1 MDLQSSPKP
10 VTDEDTQTEEY
21 QRRLRIRLSVA
32 AYVYEYYNE
41 SIMSDAEYDRLSLLV
56 DTSVSTGNR
65 KMDNFFKKRFNPDTG
80 QWVRFHPDKPGL
92 ENIYH
97 RYFKGDH

>member
-1 MDLQSSPKP
+1 M
-10 VTDEDTQTEEY
+10 
-21 QRRLRIRLSVA
+21 
-32 AYVYEYYNE
+32 YEYYNE

-80 QWVRFHPDKPGL
+80 QWVRFHPDKGGL

-97 RYFKGDH
+97 RYYKESNDES

>member
-10 VTDEDTQTEEY
+10 TTVKAIKKSEQI
-21 QRRLRIRLSVA
+21 RLRIRLAVA
-32 AYVYEYYNE
+32 AYSYEYYND

-65 KMDNFFKKRFNPDTG
+65 KMDTFFKKRFNPDTG
-80 QWVRFHPDKPGL
+80 QWVRFHPEKRGL

-97 RYFKGDH
+97 RYYKEK

>member
-10 VTDEDTQTEEY
+10 TTVKAIKKSEQI
-21 QRRLRIRLSVA
+21 RLRIRLAVA
-32 AYVYEYYNE
+32 AYSYEYYDD

-65 KMDNFFKKRFNPDTG
+65 KMDTFFKKRFNPDTG
-80 QWVRFHPDKPGL
+80 QWVRFHPEKRGL

-97 RYFKGDH
+97 RYYKEK

>member
-10 VTDEDTQTEEY
+10 TTAKAIKKSEQI
-21 QRRLRIRLSVA
+21 RLRIRLAVA
-32 AYVYEYYNE
+32 AYSYEYYDD

-65 KMDNFFKKRFNPDTG
+65 KMDTFFKKRFNPDTG
-80 QWVRFHPDKPGL
+80 QWVRFHPEKRGL
-92 ENIYH
+92 GNIYH